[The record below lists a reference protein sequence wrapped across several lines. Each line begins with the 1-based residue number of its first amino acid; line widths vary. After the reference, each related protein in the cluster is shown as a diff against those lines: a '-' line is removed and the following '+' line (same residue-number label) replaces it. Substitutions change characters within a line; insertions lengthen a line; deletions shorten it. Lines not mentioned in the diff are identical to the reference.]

1 MRTFKLYY
9 LIVCI
14 LSGFLFSQIV
24 TNPFEK
30 INEQYTIGEIYDTVF
45 FVRIDAVAFEEF
57 NKNHTYSLTQMT
69 ANLKL

>member
-14 LSGFLFSQIV
+14 LSGPLFSQNV
-24 TNPFEK
+24 TNPFEI

-45 FVRIDAVAFEEF
+45 FNRIDSVAFEEI
-57 NKNHTYSLTQMT
+57 NKNHTYSLTQIT

>member
-14 LSGFLFSQIV
+14 LSGPLFSQIV
-24 TNPFEK
+24 TNPFEI

-45 FVRIDAVAFEEF
+45 LLELML
-57 NKNHTYSLTQMT
+57 SL
-69 ANLKL
+69 LKKSIKIIPIL